1 MKHLTSFGLKSAQK
15 LVDEWVDE
23 FNIDLTLDSD
33 SVLAIRIFEL
43 VLKFKEEFR
52 NYKKTLIQ
60 EGIADNV
67 QLMNIYNKNNERNN

>member
-52 NYKKTLIQ
+52 NYEKTLIQ
-60 EGIADNV
+60 EGIADDV
-67 QLMNIYNKNNERNN
+67 QLIKIYNICNERNN